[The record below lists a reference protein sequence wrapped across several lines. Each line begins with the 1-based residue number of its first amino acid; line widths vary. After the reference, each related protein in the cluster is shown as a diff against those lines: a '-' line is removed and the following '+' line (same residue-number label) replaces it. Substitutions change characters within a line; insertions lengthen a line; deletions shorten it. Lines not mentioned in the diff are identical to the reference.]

1 MSLTIGADRCDSK
14 KRSLNLL
21 LRFYVLL
28 KTCRANFSWR
38 RSFQCEF
45 EEDSFSD
52 LEYQTKHRV
61 VSLASHLPPLPLLF
75 LSLSLSLLLFLS
87 PLDEYWWFNWHF
99 QNQASIISSL
109 FWFFPTLVSLSLS
122 LSLSY
127 SPFSSSSLSSSDCTH
142 WIFFSGLLETIMYS
156 MFVRSLRFIFRESA
170 NLFEILVVFPQS
182 RKQEDSLDI
191 LQDSIGM
198 PLNSCPSSITLSPP
212 PSFFSSLPI
221 FQYIYIYVYLYIFFL
236 QKFIVGFSLRSFDT
250 ILCCPFET
258 HRVSQCKRV
267 LRSIYFHCRGFSFW
281 LFRDNLRINSV
292 YEWEGAGWKQVSCT
306 RWFDDSHLP
315 TVIVHY
321 SQSLCRQSESSVHS
335 TETESLS
342 Q

>member
-1 MSLTIGADRCDSK
+1 VSLTIGADRCDSK

-198 PLNSCPSSITLSPP
+198 PLNSCPSSISLYHP
-212 PSFFSSLPI
+212 PSPSFLRSLSFNI
-221 FQYIYIYVYLYIFFL
+221 YIYMYIYIFFFFKNSLSGFLYDPLIQFC
-236 QKFIVGFSLRSFDT
+236 VARSRL
-250 ILCCPFET
+250 IGCPN
-258 HRVSQCKRV
+258 V
-267 LRSIYFHCRGFSFW
+267 
-281 LFRDNLRINSV
+281 
-292 YEWEGAGWKQVSCT
+292 
-306 RWFDDSHLP
+306 
-315 TVIVHY
+315 
-321 SQSLCRQSESSVHS
+321 SESSAVFIFIVEGFLFDCSEITCESIAFMNGKERGGNKSVVHDGS
-335 TETESLS
+335 TIRICRQL
-342 Q
+342 